1 MMSAEM
7 GHLVVLSLAL
17 GAFVIALGCAP
28 TQEPADLVLR
38 DGKIMTVEEAMPEAE
53 TLAVKGDEII
63 AVGSNDEIDAYI
75 GPSTDVID
83 LGGQPGL

>member
-1 MMSAEM
+1 MISAEV
-7 GHLVVLSLAL
+7 GHLVVHSLAL

-53 TLAVKGDEII
+53 
-63 AVGSNDEIDAYI
+63 DAGRQGRRNYRRREQRR
-75 GPSTDVID
+75 DRR
-83 LGGQPGL
+83 LRPGRRLT